1 MTEEQQ
7 TGSVESV
14 SGRTR
19 PQMDLFVGLALL
31 LLGVFVVH
39 QSLQMPGVEH
49 RRVGAVYE
57 GPGFVPGLL
66 GVTIA
71 AFGVIVLARSVWE
84 GGLNLKGAGGQV
96 AAVFRR
102 PEPRRLAILLLLSLG
117 YAWGLTGRVSFPMAT
132 FPFVLA
138 FILIYDW
145 ENAAE
150 RAQREN
156 WLVILG
162 KRLFGLQISWSVF
175 RERVL
180 LVVTAT
186 IQAALTAW
194 IITYVFENIFLRRLP

>member
-39 QSLQMPGVEH
+39 QAFQMPSVEH
-49 RRVGAVYE
+49 PRVRAVYE

-66 GVTIA
+66 GAAIA
-71 AFGVIVLARSVWE
+71 VFGLIVLVRSVCE

-96 AAVFRR
+96 MDVFRR
-102 PEPRRLAILLLLSLG
+102 PEPRRLTILLLLALG
-117 YAWGLTGRVSFPMAT
+117 YAWGLIGRVSFPMAT

-138 FILIYDW
+138 FILVYDW
-145 ENAAE
+145 ENTAE
-150 RAQREN
+150 RAQHEN
-156 WLVILG
+156 WLVALG
-162 KRLFGLQISWSVF
+162 KRLVGFQLRWSIF

-186 IQAALTAW
+186 VQAALTAW
-194 IITYVFENIFLRRLP
+194 IVTYVFENIFLRRLP

>member
-14 SGRTR
+14 SGRVR
-19 PQMDLFVGLALL
+19 PQVDLFVGLALL
-31 LLGVFVVH
+31 LLGIFVVYH
-39 QSLQMPGVEH
+39 SLQMPGVEH
-49 RRVGAVYE
+49 RRVSAFYH

-66 GVTIA
+66 GITIA
-71 AFGVIVLARSVWE
+71 GFGTIILGRSIWE

-96 AAVFRR
+96 VDVFRR

-117 YAWGLTGRVSFPMAT
+117 YAWGLIGRVSFSMAT

-138 FILIYDW
+138 FILVYDW
-145 ENAAE
+145 ENTTE

-156 WLVILG
+156 WLVTLG

-180 LVVTAT
+180 LVVTAI

>member
-7 TGSVESV
+7 IGSVESV
-14 SGRTR
+14 TGRTR
-19 PQMDLFVGLALL
+19 PQVDLFVGLVLL
-31 LLGVFVVH
+31 LLGIFVIH

-66 GVTIA
+66 GATIA
-71 AFGVIVLARSVWE
+71 GFGIIILVRSVWE

-96 AAVFRR
+96 VDVFRR
-102 PEPRRLAILLLLSLG
+102 PEPRRLAILLLLSLC
-117 YAWGLTGRVSFPMAT
+117 YAWGLIGRVSFTMAT

-138 FILIYDW
+138 FILVYDW
-145 ENAAE
+145 ENTIE
-150 RAQREN
+150 RAQNEN
-156 WLVILG
+156 WLVAFW
-162 KRLFGLQISWSVF
+162 KRLSGFQLNWSIF

-186 IQAALTAW
+186 VQAALTAW
-194 IITYVFENIFLRRLP
+194 IVTYVFENIFLRRLP